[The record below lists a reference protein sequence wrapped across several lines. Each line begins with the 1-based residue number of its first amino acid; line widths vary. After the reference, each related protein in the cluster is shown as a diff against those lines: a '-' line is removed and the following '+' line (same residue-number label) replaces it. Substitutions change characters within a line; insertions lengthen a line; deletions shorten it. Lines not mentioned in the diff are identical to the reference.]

1 MATQGNSNQNGRAA
15 AEQHT
20 QKPRNQSQKP
30 PKKGGGL
37 AVRVIAAVVFVPI
50 IFACI
55 YFGNW
60 ALTGL
65 AAFLSAVGIFEY
77 ARAVNKRL
85 EHPINY
91 ALVIICALFIVG
103 VMKWHYEYALSA
115 LLVVFIVIFIA
126 EIFASYHD
134 VKRAIATVFGMVYI
148 PVIFGLFQAFEAIPN
163 GKVYIWMLFVI
174 AFLTDTFAYFVG
186 RFLGRH
192 KLAPAISPK
201 KTIEGSIGGIVFAVA
216 GMIAYGV
223 VLQQVFHMT
232 LPVISLIVVAVLAS
246 VAGQCGDL
254 AASMIKRHCDVKDFG
269 KIIPGHGGILD
280 RFDSIL
286 FVLPIVYVYASFT
299 FGYLL

>member
-1 MATQGNSNQNGRAA
+1 MANQNKSNQKRRGRAD
-15 AEQHT
+15 
-20 QKPRNQSQKP
+20 QKPHNPPEKP
-30 PKKGGGL
+30 PKKGSGL
-37 AVRVIAAVVFVPI
+37 AIRVITAVVFVPI
-50 IFACI
+50 VFACV

-65 AAFLSAVGIFEY
+65 AAFLAAVGIFEY
-77 ARAVNKRL
+77 TRAVNKRL

-91 ALVIICALFIVG
+91 VLAVLCALFIVG
-103 VMKWHYEYALSA
+103 VMKWHYEYAMAA
-115 LLVVFIVIFIA
+115 LLAVLIIVFIA
-126 EIFASYHD
+126 EIFAPYHD
-134 VKRAIATVFGMVYI
+134 VKRPIATVFGMVYI
-148 PVIFGLFQAFEAIPN
+148 PLIFGLFQAFEAIPN
-163 GKVYIWMLFVI
+163 GKVYIWMIFVI

-223 VLQQVFHMT
+223 VMEQVFHLSLPIVT
-232 LPVISLIVVAVLAS
+232 LIIVGVLGS

-269 KIIPGHGGILD
+269 KILPGHGGVLD

-299 FGYLL
+299 FGYLV

>member
-1 MATQGNSNQNGRAA
+1 MANQNQSNQNRRSTSG
-15 AEQHT
+15 QST
-20 QKPRNQSQKP
+20 QSPHEHSQKP
-30 PKKGGGL
+30 KKKGGGL

-50 IFACI
+50 ILVCI

-65 AAFLSAVGIFEY
+65 TAFLSAVGIFEY

-85 EHPINY
+85 EHPINF
-91 ALVIICALFIVG
+91 ALVVICSLFIVG
-103 VMKWHYEYALSA
+103 VMKWHYEYALPA
-115 LLVVFIVIFIA
+115 LLAVFIVVFIV

-134 VKRAIATVFGMVYI
+134 VKRAIATVFGMLYI

-163 GKVYIWMLFVI
+163 GNIYIWMIFVI

-201 KTIEGSIGGIVFAVA
+201 KTIEGSIGGIVFAVI
-216 GMIAYGV
+216 GMIVYGV
-223 VLQQVFHMT
+223 VLQQMFHMT
-232 LPVISLIVVAVLAS
+232 LPVISLIVVAVLGS

-299 FGYLL
+299 FGYLV